1 MRPVFRP
8 LALAIA
14 CLISTSALAVDG
26 FAANDFKT
34 NHGLGHAALSKAK
47 SIKPV
52 KVLASLP
59 ITYGLAEVLLKGTDV
74 QLERA
79 APANLPGSRQVSYF
93 TGRGAPALSKLAE
106 DADAA
111 IGLRSLWADDP
122 LYPVARR
129 SNIRIVE
136 IDAARPVDGGL
147 PGIAVQPGVA
157 DGLNSQPWQS
167 SNNLGRM
174 ADVLA
179 ADLSRLAPGAKP
191 QIDANLAALKQR
203 LLKLSAD
210 SEARLAKADNLSVV
224 SLSDHFA
231 YLVSSLN
238 LEVVSTDAR
247 PDAEWTPEALQKF
260 SAELKDNDVAVVLHH
275 RQPSEAVKA
284 AVTAGGSQLLVL
296 NVDGADPVAELETN
310 VDKVIKALTPET
322 PLWRGSLLPLGCVAA
337 PKAWE
342 RYALQREQAPSPQG
356 SRHIHADVDRIM
368 PPELQVAV
376 DQALVLVII
385 DPGDA
390 QARAAH
396 RHAQRRGRLHRQ

>member
-1 MRPVFRP
+1 MRSVLQP

-14 CLISTSALAVDG
+14 CLITPPLMASESVQPPA
-26 FAANDFKT
+26 
-34 NHGLGHAALSKAK
+34 HAA
-47 SIKPV
+47 KPV

-59 ITYGLAEVLLKGTDV
+59 ITYGLAEVLLKGSDV

-93 TGRGAPALSKLAE
+93 TGRGAPALSALAQ

-136 IDAARPVDGGL
+136 VDAARPVDGGL

-179 ADLSRLAPGAKP
+179 ADLSRLAPGAKAK
-191 QIDANLAALKQR
+191 IDANLAALKQR
-203 LLKLSAD
+203 LLKLTAD
-210 SEARLAKADNLSVV
+210 SETRLAQADNLSVV

-231 YLVSSLN
+231 YLISSLN
-238 LEVVSTDAR
+238 LELVSTDAR
-247 PDAEWTPEALQKF
+247 PDADWTPETLQKL
-260 SAELKDNDVAVVLHH
+260 SAALKDNDVAVVLHH

-284 AVTAGGSQLLVL
+284 AVTAGGSKLLVL
-296 NVDGADPVAELETN
+296 SVDGADPVSELETN
-310 VDKVIKALTPET
+310 VDQVIKALTP
-322 PLWRGSLLPLGCVAA
+322 
-337 PKAWE
+337 
-342 RYALQREQAPSPQG
+342 
-356 SRHIHADVDRIM
+356 
-368 PPELQVAV
+368 
-376 DQALVLVII
+376 
-385 DPGDA
+385 
-390 QARAAH
+390 
-396 RHAQRRGRLHRQ
+396 

>member
-14 CLISTSALAVDG
+14 CLISTSALAAVDG
-26 FAANDFKT
+26 FQPRDFT
-34 NHGLGHAALSKAK
+34 AHHGLGNAALTKAK

-74 QLERA
+74 KLERA

-93 TGRGAPALSKLAE
+93 TGRGAPALHTLAH

-111 IGLRSLWADDP
+111 IGLRSLWPDDP

-129 SNIRIVE
+129 SNVRIVE

-147 PGIAVQPGVA
+147 PGIAVQPGSA

-167 SNNLGRM
+167 SNNMGRM
-174 ADVLA
+174 ADVMA
-179 ADLSRLAPGAKP
+179 ADLSRLAPAAKP
-191 QIDANLAALKQR
+191 SIDDNLAALKQR

-210 SEARLAKADNLSVV
+210 SEARLAKADNLSVI

-238 LEVVSTDAR
+238 LEVISTDAR
-247 PDAEWTPEALQKF
+247 PDADWTPEALQQL
-260 SAELKDNDVAVVLHH
+260 SASLKDSEVALVLHH
-275 RQPSEAVKA
+275 RQPSDAVNA
-284 AVTAGGSQLLVL
+284 AVTAGGAQLLVL
-296 NVDGADPVAELETN
+296 NVDGADPVTELETN
-310 VDKVIKALTPET
+310 VDHVIKTL
-322 PLWRGSLLPLGCVAA
+322 
-337 PKAWE
+337 
-342 RYALQREQAPSPQG
+342 SP
-356 SRHIHADVDRIM
+356 
-368 PPELQVAV
+368 
-376 DQALVLVII
+376 
-385 DPGDA
+385 
-390 QARAAH
+390 
-396 RHAQRRGRLHRQ
+396 